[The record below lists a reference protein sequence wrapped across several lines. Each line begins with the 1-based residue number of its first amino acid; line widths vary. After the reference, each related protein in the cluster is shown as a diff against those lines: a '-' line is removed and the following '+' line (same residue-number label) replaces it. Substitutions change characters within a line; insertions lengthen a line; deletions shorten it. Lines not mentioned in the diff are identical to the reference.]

1 MTGNEYQKEAM
12 RTASGMN
19 YDGHGMIIN
28 GALGLCGEAGEVA
41 DMIKK
46 VQFQGHALDKEH
58 IAKELGDV
66 AWYLAL
72 TAQAIGYDLDTVLQ
86 MNVDKL
92 RARYPD
98 GFDANKSQH
107 REVGDV

>member
-12 RTASGMN
+12 RIASGMN
-19 YDGHGMIIN
+19 YDGYGLIIN
-28 GALGLCGEAGEVA
+28 GAIGLCGEAGEVA

-58 IAKELGDV
+58 MAKELGDV
-66 AWYLAL
+66 AWYLAII
-72 TAQAIGYDLDTVLQ
+72 AQAIGYDLDTVLQ
-86 MNVDKL
+86 MHVDKM

-98 GFDANKSQH
+98 GFDAYMSQH
-107 REVGDV
+107 RKVGDV